1 MIVNLFGVICR
12 CKNSFC
18 FTVSRKVWSLSLY
31 TFDQQTQ
38 TINKLNMESPSQNE
52 VTFYQDIN
60 VTVTQSRYVTNSKT
74 YAMRNISSV
83 HIFEIIK
90 SKTLPIV
97 MIIFGGLMLL
107 SEASRVL
114 GFILLAIGILIL
126 ALIKNEFTVRISTN
140 AGEVNSI
147 VSKDR
152 SYVQNIVNALND
164 AIVFRG

>member
-1 MIVNLFGVICR
+1 
-12 CKNSFC
+12 
-18 FTVSRKVWSLSLY
+18 
-31 TFDQQTQ
+31 
-38 TINKLNMESPSQNE
+38 METTLQKE

-90 SKTLPIV
+90 SKTFPIV
-97 MIIFGGLMLL
+97 MIILGILMLF
-107 SEASRVL
+107 SDASRVL
-114 GFILLAIGILIL
+114 GLILLAVSILIL

-152 SYVQNIVNALND
+152 LYVQSIVNALND
-164 AIVFRG
+164 AIVYRG

>member
-1 MIVNLFGVICR
+1 
-12 CKNSFC
+12 
-18 FTVSRKVWSLSLY
+18 
-31 TFDQQTQ
+31 
-38 TINKLNMESPSQNE
+38 MEAQLQNE
-52 VTFYQDIN
+52 VIFYQDVN

-97 MIIFGGLMLL
+97 MIIIGALMLL
-107 SEASRVL
+107 SDASRVL
-114 GFILLAIGILIL
+114 GFILLIIGILIL
-126 ALIKNEFTVRISTN
+126 TLIKNEFTVRISTN

-147 VSKDR
+147 ISKDR

>member
-1 MIVNLFGVICR
+1 
-12 CKNSFC
+12 
-18 FTVSRKVWSLSLY
+18 
-31 TFDQQTQ
+31 
-38 TINKLNMESPSQNE
+38 MEAQLQSE

-90 SKTLPIV
+90 SKTLPAIMIV
-97 MIIFGGLMLL
+97 IGTLMLL
-107 SEASRVL
+107 SSEARIM
-114 GFILLAIGILIL
+114 GFIILSIGI
-126 ALIKNEFTVRISTN
+126 LIKNEFTVRISTN
-140 AGEVNSI
+140 SGEVNSI

-152 SYVQNIVNALND
+152 LYVQKIVNALND